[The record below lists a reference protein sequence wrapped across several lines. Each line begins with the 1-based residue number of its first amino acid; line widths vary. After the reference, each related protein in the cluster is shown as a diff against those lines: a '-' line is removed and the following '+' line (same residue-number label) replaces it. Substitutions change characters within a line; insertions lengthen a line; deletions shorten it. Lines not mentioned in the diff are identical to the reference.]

1 MAIGIGLMFN
11 IELPVNFNSPYKS
24 SNIQDFWRRWHI
36 TLSNFLRD
44 YIYIPLGGNRN
55 GEFKTYANLMITF
68 LLGGIWH
75 GAGWTFVFW
84 GFLHG
89 IAMILHRIW
98 QKTGI
103 KMNKII
109 AWFITFNFINITWVI
124 FRANK
129 WEDIINILKGMFGLN
144 GIIIHSRLYSCLGF
158 LSKYGISFGPW
169 PTLHTKFFILWLL
182 CAFIITVF
190 IRNSIQLRG
199 RFELTNTY
207 IFVTITILLISF
219 MKMGKVSEFLYFQ
232 F

>member
-1 MAIGIGLMFN
+1 MFN